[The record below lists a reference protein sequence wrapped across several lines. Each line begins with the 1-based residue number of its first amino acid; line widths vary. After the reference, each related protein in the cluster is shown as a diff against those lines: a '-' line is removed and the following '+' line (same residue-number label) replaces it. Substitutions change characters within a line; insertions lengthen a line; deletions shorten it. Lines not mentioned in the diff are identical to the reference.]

1 MLSFAKPLIRN
12 EVFYLSYHTIQAF
25 ENREVISGVSEVKFL
40 FEPRSVVLIGSSK
53 IREKV
58 GMTAPWLFESVIY
71 NMNKFFEGKTFVL
84 DIEGEKDYDRLED
97 LPETPDL
104 GVIMLPSKASIKQSE
119 KCAKVGV
126 KALVMITGGYKA
138 RHRQQLTRLR
148 REYGIRILGPN
159 TILGIINTANG
170 LNTTFERDVMPK
182 RGSISI
188 VSQSGGVGALLLH
201 LACFHNIGISKF
213 AFMGEKIDIN
223 DVDILRYLNKDPETK
238 VICLYMEGI
247 EKGREIIE
255 AAQEVAKKKPI
266 IALKGGVTK
275 EAARRAKSHTAS
287 IAGSDIVFD
296 AAFKKAGIIR
306 VEDAEE
312 LLNAAIALAKQPPLN
327 GDNIAIVSNVGGPA
341 ILAADAV
348 VKNGMKLAHLS
359 EKTRRKI
366 ESRYSG
372 VEAINPIDLI
382 ADARAERYSFVL
394 DLVLS
399 DPNVDGVLVINMLKS
414 CFFEP
419 EDAVAIAETAKKHSD
434 KPVLDVPA
442 GGEDFTLV
450 NEVLRYTN
458 IPVYNLPE
466 KAAKALKTLRMY
478 HKILQKGK

>member
-1 MLSFAKPLIRN
+1 LEIEKS
-12 EVFYLSYHTIQAF
+12 
-25 ENREVISGVSEVKFL
+25 SGVSEVKSL

-58 GMTAPWLFESVIY
+58 GMTSPWLFESVIH

-84 DIEGEKDYDRLED
+84 DIEGEKGCDQLKD
-97 LPETPDL
+97 LPATPDL
-104 GVIMLPSKASIKQSE
+104 GVIMLPPKASIQQSE
-119 KCAKVGV
+119 RCAKTGV
-126 KALVMITGGYKA
+126 KALVIITGGYKN
-138 RHRQQLTRLR
+138 RHRQQLTGIRSK
-148 REYGIRILGPN
+148 YGIRILGPN
-159 TILGIINTANG
+159 TILGVVNTVNG

-182 RGSISI
+182 RGNISI
-188 VSQSGGVGALLLH
+188 ISQSGGVGALLLD
-201 LACFHNIGISKF
+201 LACFYNIGISKF

-223 DVDILRYLNKDPETK
+223 DVDLLRYFNEDPETK

-247 EKGREIIE
+247 EKGREFVE
-255 AAQEVAKKKPI
+255 AAREVVKKKPI
-266 IALKGGVTK
+266 LALKGGVTK

-306 VEDAEE
+306 VGDAEE
-312 LLNAAIALAKQPPLN
+312 LLNAAIAFAKQPLLG
-327 GDNIAIVSNVGGPA
+327 GDNVAIVSNVGGPA

-348 VKNGMKLAHLS
+348 VKNGLKLAPLS
-359 EKTRRKI
+359 EKTKRKI
-366 ESRYSG
+366 ESRYPG
-372 VEAINPIDLI
+372 VEASNPVDLI

-419 EDAVAIAETAKKHSD
+419 EDAVAIAEIAKKHSG
-434 KPVLDVPA
+434 KPVVDVPA
-442 GGEDFTLV
+442 GGEDFTMV
-450 NEVLRYTN
+450 YQVLRDTS

-466 KAAKALKTLRMY
+466 KAVKALKTLRTY
-478 HKILQKGK
+478 HKTVQKSK

>member
-1 MLSFAKPLIRN
+1 MEIEKS
-12 EVFYLSYHTIQAF
+12 
-25 ENREVISGVSEVKFL
+25 SGVSEVKSL

-58 GMTAPWLFESVIY
+58 GMTSPWLFESVIH

-84 DIEGEKDYDRLED
+84 DIEGEKGCDQLKD
-97 LPETPDL
+97 LPATPDL
-104 GVIMLPSKASIKQSE
+104 GVIMLPPKASIQQSE
-119 KCAKVGV
+119 RCAKIGV
-126 KALVMITGGYKA
+126 KALVMITGGYKD
-138 RHRQQLTRLR
+138 RHRQQLTGLR
-148 REYGIRILGPN
+148 SKYDIRILGPN
-159 TILGIINTANG
+159 TILGVVNTVNG

-182 RGSISI
+182 KGNISI
-188 VSQSGGVGALLLH
+188 ISQSGGVGALLLD
-201 LACFHNIGISKF
+201 LACFYDIGISKF
-213 AFMGEKIDIN
+213 AFIGEKIDIN
-223 DVDILRYLNKDPETK
+223 DVDLLRYFNEDPKTK

-247 EKGREIIE
+247 EKGREFVE
-255 AAQEVAKKKPI
+255 AAREVVKKKPI
-266 IALKGGVTK
+266 LALKGGVTK

-306 VEDAEE
+306 VGDAEE
-312 LLNAAIALAKQPPLN
+312 LLNAAIAFAKQPPLG
-327 GDNIAIVSNVGGPA
+327 GDNVAIVSNVGGPA

-348 VKNGMKLAHLS
+348 VKNGLKLAPLS
-359 EKTRRKI
+359 EKTRKKI
-366 ESRYSG
+366 ESRYPG

-419 EDAVAIAETAKKHSD
+419 EDAVAIAEIAKKHSG
-434 KPVLDVPA
+434 KPVVDVPA
-442 GGEDFTLV
+442 GGEDFTMV
-450 NEVLRYTN
+450 HQVLRDTS

-466 KAAKALKTLRMY
+466 KAAKALKTLRIY
-478 HKILQKGK
+478 HKIVQKT